1 MTDTIFHLS
10 PFLSYSF
17 YYDLFLDLL
26 TYIFL
31 RLLILLDIDAVILTH
46 SVVDLCLLLIIII
59 SVLTTLSLRLVRVSR
74 WVGYS
79 HCVTVFRLAE
89 DDIFWDTVSANLS
102 VRSIFKELKN
112 FHDRRYH
119 KESHRNTFRIDLP
132 EVEQFAFHL
141 AVSRDSHDQF
151 GQ

>member
-74 WVGYS
+74 
-79 HCVTVFRLAE
+79 
-89 DDIFWDTVSANLS
+89 
-102 VRSIFKELKN
+102 
-112 FHDRRYH
+112 
-119 KESHRNTFRIDLP
+119 
-132 EVEQFAFHL
+132 
-141 AVSRDSHDQF
+141 
-151 GQ
+151 